1 MQIELNGKRNI
12 TLDFDA
18 PKKFKLFKD
27 GVEIPYIRTGK
38 NSIRVGRGIEGVAEV
53 EEIVEKPKI
62 VKPMQLQPQ
71 QMALVNPNDV
81 IAINQAAQQLEI
93 EQGLLAETQKQVGL
107 KQDYL
112 DIQQQRINEAVSLVQ
127 NLETNNAERIS
138 ATESGLFNLAGE
150 IANVENNAAEGINT
164 ALNELEV
171 HKKANNPHKITKNTI
186 GLDKVDNTSDMDKP
200 VSKAVQKALDEKAD
214 KTDIQAIREEIGEY
228 QEKNEK
234 ISNALSTYT
243 GGLASMSD
251 HRELEGRDFPDQHPI
266 GAITGL
272 QNALDD
278 KVNKTAEASKVYG
291 TDESGQQTTYNL
303 SQLGGVSD
311 VRVDGESVVTDN
323 VANLGSMALGDADDY
338 STTAQADLRY
348 AAISYEGTIDNHIE
362 NKNNPHEVTKD
373 QVGLGNAD
381 NTSDLDKPISTATQ
395 TALNGKVNTTD
406 LGNAELDIQKN
417 GTSVGKFT
425 ANASTDKVINL
436 VIPTQ
441 ASDINALPDS
451 TKYGASLSLNINSS
465 TYVVTA
471 QLKDQNGDNLG
482 SAQTIDLP
490 LESVVVNGSYDSV
503 NKKIILTLENGN
515 TIDIPVGDL
524 VAGLQSEITENNKL
538 SADLVDDTTT
548 TNKFVTSSDISTW
561 NAKQDMLVSGTNIK
575 TVNNNSLLG
584 SGNINI
590 DSLPSQ
596 TGQSGKFL
604 TTDGSSASWGTV
616 DALPSQSGQS
626 GKFLTT
632 NGTTASWDSVP
643 SSLFIAIYNSTSFS
657 DIVTAYNAGKQVICS
672 YSGIIYY
679 LRYVSAS
686 EAIFFSVNRTGLY
699 MAYVNSSNVWSD
711 ENTDI
716 PTKTSDL
723 NNDSGYITGITS
735 SDVTTALGYTP
746 YDSSNPSGYTSNVGT
761 VTSVNNTS
769 PDANGNVTLSI
780 PAAQVNSDWNAMSG
794 VAQILNKPSLA
805 TVATTG
811 AYSDLSGTPT
821 VDQTYDGTST
831 NAQSGTAVAGA
842 ISGKADTDLSN
853 LTSQGQNIANWSS
866 NVTNCITEIPQDIK
880 LELNNGTLT
889 LKAGSKVY
897 VPNGFESDGV
907 TPKFDVVT
915 VESDFTRST
924 YGYTVQTLLLVTPS
938 NTGIIDLYTEQ
949 CHSGTVAPTAASY
962 MFWYDTVNNLVKLTT
977 DGGSTWTSGYSLPV
991 GLVTSTTT
999 TYSSIDHV
1007 FNGFGYIGS
1016 TVFALPG
1023 VKGLIPDGRNADG
1036 SLKNIEVVVNSVMTY
1051 TITGWERLDLLL
1063 YGNSIN
1069 VWPSQYSRYTD
1080 ENFYEVYDVI
1090 QSKWVK
1096 SSAMVFG
1103 FASFNSKITSFTP
1116 KTAFHALDYND
1127 SSTISGW
1134 SMPSSRYIDLTLGAS
1149 GTTYTAP
1156 ANGWFA
1162 AVGDPTNVT
1171 GYLAFAQTDTS
1182 IGSGTIVVPDTSYTG
1197 TRTSI
1202 CCYKGKSVNLYYGR
1216 MNITVLRFYYAEGE
1230 NV

>member
-1 MQIELNGKRNI
+1 MQIEINGQRNI

-27 GVEIPYIRTGK
+27 GAEVPYIRTGK
-38 NSIRVGRGIEGVAEV
+38 NSFRLGRGVDGVVELEEV
-53 EEIVEKPKI
+53 VEKPKI

-81 IAINQAAQQLEI
+81 IMINQAAQQLEI
-93 EQGLLAETQKQVGL
+93 EQGLLSETQKQIGYT
-107 KQDYL
+107 QEYL
-112 DIQQQRINEAVSLVQ
+112 DIQQQNINEAVAGVKA
-127 NLETNNAERIS
+127 LETDNAERIA
-138 ATESGLFNLAGE
+138 ATEGGIFKLAGE
-150 IANVENNAAEGINT
+150 IANVENNANEGINSVFEDVE
-164 ALNELEV
+164 A
-171 HKKANNPHKITKNTI
+171 HKRADNPHNITKKTI
-186 GLDKVDNTSDMDKP
+186 GLDKVDNTADMDKP

-214 KTDIQAIREEIGEY
+214 KNDIQAIREEIGEY

-323 VANLGSMALGDADDY
+323 VANLGSMALEDADDY

-575 TVNNNSLLG
+575 TLNNESLLG

-590 DSLPSQ
+590 NSATWGNITGTLSNQ
-596 TGQSGKFL
+596 TDLDNALTGKY
-604 TTDGSSASWGTV
+604 DASNPAGYTSNVGTV
-616 DALPSQSGQS
+616 TSVNNTQPDANGNVTLSIPTVNNATLTITQGGVSKGTFTANASSDVTIALDSGNNI
-626 GKFLTT
+626 FVATY
-632 NGTTASWDSVP
+632 GTTT
-643 SSLFIAIYNSTSFS
+643 YS

-672 YSGIIYY
+672 DSGIIYY

-699 MAYVNSSNVWSD
+699 MAYVTSSNVWSA

-723 NNDSGYITGITS
+723 NNDSGYITS
-735 SDVTTALGYTP
+735 SAL
-746 YDSSNPSGYTSNVGT
+746 SGYATETWVGNQGYAVASN
-761 VTSVNNTS
+761 
-769 PDANGNVTLSI
+769 
-780 PAAQVNSDWNAMSG
+780 
-794 VAQILNKPSLA
+794 LA

-811 AYSDLSGTPT
+811 AYSDLSGIPT
-821 VDQTYDGTST
+821 VDQTYSASST
-831 NAQSGTAVAGA
+831 NAQSGVAVAQA
-842 ISGKADTDLSN
+842 IAGVPTMTMSYNSTTK
-853 LTSQGQNIANWSS
+853 
-866 NVTNCITEIPQDIK
+866 
-880 LELNNGTLT
+880 TLT
-889 LKAGSKVY
+889 
-897 VPNGFESDGV
+897 
-907 TPKFDVVT
+907 
-915 VESDFTRST
+915 
-924 YGYTVQTLLLVTPS
+924 
-938 NTGIIDLYTEQ
+938 
-949 CHSGTVAPTAASY
+949 
-962 MFWYDTVNNLVKLTT
+962 
-977 DGGSTWTSGYSLPV
+977 
-991 GLVTSTTT
+991 
-999 TYSSIDHV
+999 
-1007 FNGFGYIGS
+1007 
-1016 TVFALPG
+1016 
-1023 VKGLIPDGRNADG
+1023 
-1036 SLKNIEVVVNSVMTY
+1036 
-1051 TITGWERLDLLL
+1051 
-1063 YGNSIN
+1063 
-1069 VWPSQYSRYTD
+1069 
-1080 ENFYEVYDVI
+1080 
-1090 QSKWVK
+1090 
-1096 SSAMVFG
+1096 
-1103 FASFNSKITSFTP
+1103 
-1116 KTAFHALDYND
+1116 
-1127 SSTISGW
+1127 W
-1134 SMPSSRYIDLTLGAS
+1134 S
-1149 GTTYTAP
+1149 
-1156 ANGWFA
+1156 
-1162 AVGDPTNVT
+1162 
-1171 GYLAFAQTDTS
+1171 
-1182 IGSGTIVVPDTSYTG
+1182 
-1197 TRTSI
+1197 
-1202 CCYKGKSVNLYYGR
+1202 
-1216 MNITVLRFYYAEGE
+1216 
-1230 NV
+1230 